1 MPAPADRPM
10 PRLLA
15 GWPAGMEYEPR
26 TPTLMTEIYARFR
39 EEARSLLAE
48 SDGRKGRPKR
58 LP

>member
-1 MPAPADRPM
+1 M